1 MSEVAQRSVTVTVSP
16 RGLGAPTVHPRVRA
30 SITLTSGVAMSTSE
44 RVLPMDKPAEA
55 EQPQA
60 GGAAVGTG
68 EPRAGGVAVGGAVPG
83 AAGAAVEDDEP
94 LSPPAP
100 RATAAAR
107 LTVRFE
113 PGPVALAPSLVQRN
127 VAALPPSR
135 TAPVQGSALAL
146 FSPAGDDTVRRRRD
160 RGPVLGL
167 TARLLLSDVA
177 ALGVGWGA
185 ALVGPVL
192 GSGGT
197 AIADRVRL
205 TLLAVAVG
213 VGLLALSRL
222 YRAWVGTVRTMEIT
236 RLGRAAVLS
245 GLLLVA
251 LGQAVDTPLPLGEV
265 LAGGLAAL
273 VLTVCSRSAFR
284 TWLRR
289 RRVEG
294 RHTRPVILVGT
305 GDDAAELDAII
316 ADHPEFGFRVAG
328 TVGAWP
334 ASDAIAAPWL
344 GDLDAA
350 VAAIRGSEAS
360 GAIVVASELPAGRLT
375 RVVREL
381 LDADVHVHLSSGL
394 FGIAHQRLRT
404 LSLAH
409 EPLHYLEQTSLARW
423 QQVAKGGLDVGLALV
438 LSVVTLPLVA
448 LAALAVR
455 LEGPGPLLAR
465 HERVGMDGRP
475 FTQFKLRTTR
485 ADRPAATPRVAQ
497 APGAPRDEPVDDPG
511 VTRVGAW
518 LRALS
523 LDELPQLLNVLAG
536 SMSLVGPR
544 PASPEEAA
552 DLDPHRHVR
561 FRVRP
566 GISGL
571 WQVEARDNPSAGP
584 YRRLDQFYVEN
595 WSIGLDLSILVATVA
610 TVVLGWA
617 RKSRTLLSPRG

>member
-1 MSEVAQRSVTVTVSP
+1 MLDELAGPDRPS
-16 RGLGAPTVHPRVRA
+16 
-30 SITLTSGVAMSTSE
+30 
-44 RVLPMDKPAEA
+44 EA
-55 EQPQA
+55 EQP
-60 GGAAVGTG
+60 V
-68 EPRAGGVAVGGAVPG
+68 
-83 AAGAAVEDDEP
+83 DDEEP
-94 LSPPAP
+94 LSPPTPSAP
-100 RATAAAR
+100 AASR

-113 PGPVALAPSLVQRN
+113 PGPL
-127 VAALPPSR
+127 ALPPGLVARPLPALLPGVVSSSHGPAR
-135 TAPVQGSALAL
+135 LGIGSAAPSASGSSLAL
-146 FSPAGDDTVRRRRD
+146 FCAPGDDTVRRRRD

-177 ALGVGWGA
+177 ALAVAWGA

-192 GSGGT
+192 GRGGD
-197 AIADRVRL
+197 AVADRVRL
-205 TLLAVAVG
+205 AVLAVVVG

-236 RLGRAAVLS
+236 RLGRAAVVT

-251 LGQAVDTPLPLGEV
+251 LGQAADAPLPLPAV
-265 LAGGLAAL
+265 LAGALAASA
-273 VLTVCSRSAFR
+273 LTIAERSAFR

-289 RRVEG
+289 RRSQG

-328 TVGAWP
+328 TVGDWP
-334 ASDAIAAPWL
+334 TSGTIDAPWL
-344 GDLDAA
+344 GDLNAA
-350 VAAIRGSEAS
+350 VAAIRSSEAS

-375 RVVREL
+375 RLVREL

-409 EPLHYLEQTSLARW
+409 EPLHYLEQPSLARW
-423 QQVAKGGLDVGLALV
+423 QRVAKGGLDVVLALA
-438 LSVVTLPLVA
+438 LGIVTLPLVLLA
-448 LAALAVR
+448 LLAVR
-455 LEGPGPLLAR
+455 LEGPGPLLSR
-465 HERVGMDGRP
+465 QERVGMDGRL
-475 FTQFKLRTTR
+475 FTLFKLRTTR
-485 ADRPAATPRVAQ
+485 ADRPAGAQ
-497 APGAPRDEPVDDPG
+497 RAGAGSSACVRDEPVDDPG

-552 DLDPHRHVR
+552 ELDPQRHVR
-561 FRVRP
+561 FRMRP

-571 WQVEARDNPSAGP
+571 WQVEARDNPSLGP

-617 RKSRTLLSPRG
+617 RKSATLLSARG